1 MPEANKIPMPIQPGQ
16 VLNRT
21 EYEAQG
27 RYVSVD
33 HVRFKD
39 GQPEKIGGWVQW
51 NLSGDEITPICR
63 SILIWVDFSFNLWH
77 AFGTSSRL
85 WVFDQDKYCANI
97 TPISETGTLAN
108 PFQTIS
114 GSQSVTVNHTSHG
127 LVVDQYVTFS
137 GATAVGGITVSG
149 EYRVVLTPS
158 LDTYVIEHATAAAS
172 TDGPG
177 GGASVSYSYELGPGN
192 RNVTVGGGWGI
203 GRWGEGTWG
212 TERTSYAYMQFPR
225 YWSLDKYGQH
235 LLALPSGGR
244 LYRWQLNPSVRAEV
258 VANAPASGQ
267 YMFVTSERI
276 VVVLGADNDLML
288 MKWCDDD
295 NITVWTPAEDNTA
308 NIRRLQEGTRLVAGT
323 RLAQSVNLV
332 WSDTSLYLMQFTA
345 TNTVYSTRVVG
356 SNCGLVGPAAFCVV
370 DGIAFWMSPHTFY
383 MYGGQI
389 SHLPR
394 ADEIEA
400 IFDEMDPI
408 QRVKVNCHFNPI
420 HREIWWLYPTINS
433 PEPNRYV
440 MVNIDTWDWATGT
453 LDRTAFGL
461 RILTSNYTPMAVDAN
476 GVIYEHETGKD
487 ADGLPLPW
495 HVETGFFDLQDG
507 NIGIN
512 VDGYIPDFARQ
523 VGPIDVTFTSRDLP
537 EDNSNLDAVTKTL
550 NEGDTILDIRHFGR
564 QSKLRLSQDD
574 ALGGDFRLGA
584 HRIEVSGVP
593 SKRHD

>member
-1 MPEANKIPMPIQPGQ
+1 MPEPTKIPFPIQAGQ
-16 VLNRT
+16 ILNRT
-21 EYEAQG
+21 EYESQG
-27 RYVSVD
+27 RYISVD
-33 HVRFKD
+33 HIRFKD
-39 GQPEKIGGWVQW
+39 GQPEKIGGWEQW
-51 NLSGDEITPICR
+51 SLAGDEITPICR
-63 SILIWVDFSFNLWH
+63 SILIWMDFNFNLWH

-85 WVFDQDKYCANI
+85 WVFDQDKYRANI
-97 TPISETGTLAN
+97 TPISASGTLSN

-114 GSQSVTVNHTSHG
+114 GSRNVTVNHTSHG
-127 LVVDQYVTFS
+127 VVVDQYVTFS
-137 GATAVGGITVSG
+137 GAAAIGGITVSG

-158 LDTYVIEHATAAAS
+158 LNTYVIEHASAATSTA
-172 TDGPG
+172 GPG
-177 GGASVSYSYELGPGN
+177 GGASVSYSYELAPGN

-235 LLALPSGGR
+235 LLAMPSGGR

-258 VANAPASGQ
+258 VANSPASGQ

-276 VVVLGADNDLML
+276 VVVLGADSDLML

-323 RLAQSVNLV
+323 KLAQSVNLV

-345 TNTVYSTRVVG
+345 SNTVYSTRVVG
-356 SNCGLVGPAAFCVV
+356 SNCGLIGPSAFCVV
-370 DGIAFWMSPHTFY
+370 DGIAFWMSPHTFH

-389 SHLPR
+389 SRLPR
-394 ADEIEA
+394 SDEIEA
-400 IFDEMDPI
+400 IFTEMDPV
-408 QRVKVNCHFNPI
+408 QRVKVSCHFNPNF
-420 HREIWWLYPTINS
+420 REVWWLYPTNNS

-476 GVIYEHETGKD
+476 GVIYEHETGLD

-512 VDGYIPDFARQ
+512 VDGYIPDFKRQ

-537 EDNSNLDAVTKTL
+537 EDSTNLDTITQTL
-550 NEGDTILDIRHFGR
+550 NEGDTVLDVRHFGR